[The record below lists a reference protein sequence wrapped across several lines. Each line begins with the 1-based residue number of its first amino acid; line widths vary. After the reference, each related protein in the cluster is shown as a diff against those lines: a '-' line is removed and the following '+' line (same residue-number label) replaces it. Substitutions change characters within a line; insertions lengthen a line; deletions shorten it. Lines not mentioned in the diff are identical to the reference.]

1 MEIKQ
6 CNRFTFALRLLVTQP
21 PIKYNAE
28 QALRLCRRSRQRL
41 WCPTTEKALDCR
53 MAQEFQIYVCNMYP
67 CVTQKL
73 LGSMPFHNPIIM
85 EGGLIAK
92 RTTATFF
99 LADWVI
105 RTTTWTLP
113 AIPTWKQPMR
123 IGYWSWFAVGSQ
135 YKRVLLLL
143 ILRLLHQYIYA

>member
-1 MEIKQ
+1 
-6 CNRFTFALRLLVTQP
+6 
-21 PIKYNAE
+21 
-28 QALRLCRRSRQRL
+28 
-41 WCPTTEKALDCR
+41 

-113 AIPTWKQPMR
+113 AIPT
-123 IGYWSWFAVGSQ
+123 
-135 YKRVLLLL
+135 
-143 ILRLLHQYIYA
+143 